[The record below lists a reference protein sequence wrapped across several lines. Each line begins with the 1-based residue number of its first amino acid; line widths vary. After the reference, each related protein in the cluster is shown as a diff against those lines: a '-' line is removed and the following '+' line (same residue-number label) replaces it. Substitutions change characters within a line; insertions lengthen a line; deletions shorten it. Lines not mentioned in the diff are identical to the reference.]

1 MSQADLDPSVRLSR
15 KQTADA
21 LSSAGYPIAE
31 ATLASMATRG
41 GGPLFSK
48 FGPRVVYRW
57 ADVLEWAQHRLS
69 KPVRSTSELGCNP
82 FLPEPEQREDDR
94 GGASRLVR
102 SRSRGGAGAAV
113 RAKAALTG

>member
-1 MSQADLDPSVRLSR
+1 MSQADIDASVRLSR

-57 ADVLEWAQHRLS
+57 ADVIKWAQHRLS
-69 KPVRSTSELGCNP
+69 KPVRSTSELGSIAS
-82 FLPEPEQREDDR
+82 LREPEQKRDGR
-94 GGASRLVR
+94 GGALLR
-102 SRSRGGAGAAV
+102 SRSGGNGAAAAL
-113 RAKAALTG
+113 AKATPTG

>member
-1 MSQADLDPSVRLSR
+1 MSQADIDPNVRLSR

-69 KPVRSTSELGCNP
+69 KPVKSTSELGSNAS
-82 FLPEPEQREDDR
+82 LPQPEQRGD
-94 GGASRLVR
+94 GPAGASRQ
-102 SRSRGGAGAAV
+102 SRGGGDVPV
-113 RAKAALTG
+113 RAKTAPTG

>member
-1 MSQADLDPSVRLSR
+1 MSQADIDPNARLSR

-57 ADVLEWAQHRLS
+57 ADVLEWAQYRLS
-69 KPVRSTSELGCNP
+69 KPVRSTSELGSIAS
-82 FLPEPEQREDDR
+82 LREPEPR
-94 GGASRLVR
+94 GDGRAGASRLHR
-102 SRSRGGAGAAV
+102 NRIRRGDVAV
-113 RAKAALTG
+113 RAKAAPTG